1 MDWKGMKGRKRIWR
15 IIACLL
21 CSVWSLSLANVLE
34 HELPGLHA
42 AQDAFQTV
50 LSNCDADWNSEH
62 IAQALSFSER
72 GCNTPA
78 DAPFL
83 PVATFG
89 MTPSGARILLAG
101 DGMPHPLESGTK
113 KKTILRL

>member
-1 MDWKGMKGRKRIWR
+1 MDWKGMKGRKRIRR
-15 IIACLL
+15 IIAFLL
-21 CSVWSLSLANVLE
+21 CSVWSLSLSSVLE
-34 HELPGLHA
+34 HELPGLHS

-50 LSNCDADWNSEH
+50 LSDCDADWDS
-62 IAQALSFSER
+62 AGFATVPSFSER
-72 GCNTPA
+72 VCIPPA

>member
-1 MDWKGMKGRKRIWR
+1 MDWKGMKGRKRIRR

-34 HELPGLHA
+34 HELPGFHS

-50 LSNCDADWNSEH
+50 LSDCDANCDSARF
-62 IAQALSFSER
+62 AQVLSFSER
-72 GCNTPA
+72 VCNPPA
-78 DAPFL
+78 DAPCL

-89 MTPSGARILLAG
+89 MTPPGARILLG
-101 DGMPHPLESGTK
+101 RNGIPHPLEPGTK